1 MTATNNKAGPLSAST
16 KGKGNPGTNHLTQ
29 DNEVECMAAVNDHR
43 RLQSAG
49 SVPGGPA
56 QWQPF
61 AKPVSSSSPH
71 EERLAEHPYNH
82 QRQEQQNQHQYR
94 TSRQNRFKPTPE
106 NIEKQAHNTV
116 FVGNLTKQTSRS
128 DLRYMFSQFGKFIQ
142 KLLKSFRLQR
152 S

>member
-1 MTATNNKAGPLSAST
+1 MTATNNKAGSLSAST
-16 KGKGNPGTNHLTQ
+16 KGKGNPGTNYLTQ
-29 DNEVECMAAVNDHR
+29 DNEVECMAAVNDHQ

-56 QWQPF
+56 QWQHL
-61 AKPVSSSSPH
+61 AKPVPSSSPH
-71 EERLAEHPYNH
+71 TDNH

-142 KLLKSFRLQR
+142 KLLNSFRPQR